1 MNMFAVRIE
10 LNGPP
15 PGEAYND
22 LHDLMGGAGFDRK
35 IRGDSGHIYKLPK
48 GLYCGLMPT
57 DSSEAVR
64 NYLMPIVAAVEPD
77 YELAV
82 FRFSN
87 AAWAVPSSD
96 DL

>member
-15 PGEAYND
+15 PSEAYTN
-22 LHDLMGGAGFDRK
+22 LHNIMEYAGFERK
-35 IRGDSGHIYKLPK
+35 IRGNSGYTYKLPK
-48 GLYCGLMPT
+48 GLYCGLMAT
-57 DSSEAVR
+57 DNSEAVR

-82 FRFSN
+82 FHFSN
-87 AAWAVPSSD
+87 AAWAVKGSD
-96 DL
+96 EL

>member
-1 MNMFAVRIE
+1 MNMFAIRIE

-15 PGEAYND
+15 PREAYTD
-22 LHDLMGGAGFDRK
+22 LHDLMECAGFERK
-35 IRGDSGHIYKLPK
+35 IRGNSGHTYKLPK
-48 GLYCGLMPT
+48 GLYCGLMAT
-57 DSSEAVR
+57 DNSEAVR

-87 AAWAVPSSD
+87 AAWAVHDSD
-96 DL
+96 EL